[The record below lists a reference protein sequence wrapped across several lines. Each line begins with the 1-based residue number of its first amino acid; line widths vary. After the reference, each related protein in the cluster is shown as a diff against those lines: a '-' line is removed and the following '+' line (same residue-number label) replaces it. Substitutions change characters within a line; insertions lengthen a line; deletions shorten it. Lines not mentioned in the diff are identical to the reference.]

1 MEAYPKREILPTPES
16 CARSLAWGLVCKWRE
31 VMGLESRRMTSP
43 WTQRENSASSQ
54 TFEFRLW
61 AALTEQSRGRL
72 HVFLPTADRGI
83 DGLVHRQTDGAYI
96 LLQAK
101 DRSQLVDGEVK
112 IVARANSLAHDE
124 VVIVGGQL
132 VEGGMGP
139 TTLVVPVSDFK
150 RLANLSSDDGEP
162 VYTMRFGMRPRSD
175 SRWLPWLV
183 PTERMAERFGVPLE
197 GLVEEAP
204 AEPRPE
210 WRSDLGSL
218 GESEVVRRLTED
230 FDLNLFRPYPDSE
243 TVELAV
249 MHLVSRRMVG
259 LQIKTV
265 DVEQARLRATVSVL
279 ASSFRPWPT
288 TYFVVLGWHR
298 DESRFHEEFLLIPS
312 MDLRDFAWDDGR
324 GHLQFHFHAGLA
336 AEDRMRK
343 YRYGLDEL
351 RSMVSDLLG

>member
-1 MEAYPKREILPTPES
+1 
-16 CARSLAWGLVCKWRE
+16 
-31 VMGLESRRMTSP
+31 MTSP
-43 WTQRENSASSQ
+43 WTGRETSASGQ
-54 TFEFRLW
+54 TFEFRVW
-61 AALTEQSRGRL
+61 AALTEQSRGGL
-72 HVFLPTADRGI
+72 HVFLPTADRGV
-83 DGLVHRQTDGAYI
+83 DGLVHRLTDGAYI
-96 LLQAK
+96 PIQVK
-101 DRSQLVDGEVK
+101 DRSKLVDGEVHL
-112 IVARANSLAHDE
+112 VVWANSLAHED

-132 VEGGMGP
+132 IDGGMGP
-139 TTLVVPVSDFK
+139 TTLVVPVPDFK
-150 RLANLSSDDGEP
+150 GLASLSSNDGDP
-162 VYTMRFGMRPRSD
+162 VYSMYFGMRPRSD

-249 MHLVSRRMVG
+249 LHLVSRRVVG

-312 MDLRDFAWDDGR
+312 TELRDFAWDDGR

-343 YRYGLDEL
+343 YRCGLDEL
-351 RSMVSDLLG
+351 KEKVRGLGR